1 MQELPM
7 RRPSR
12 VEVPMIQLEDEIFEV
27 TVEDTERAAH
37 LEALQAAAEE
47 APKSEM
53 QEFIARGEEAAT
65 KIDLDEAATRA
76 LIDQQLRD
84 SEWEADTKSLR
95 HSAGTRPMKG
105 RNLAIAEWPTA
116 SGPADYALFVGL
128 TLVAVVE
135 AKRRRKNVSAAV
147 DQSER
152 YSSGM
157 GAGDFVFPGGPWGD
171 HKVPFVFAAN
181 GRSYLKQIE
190 TESGIWFRDTRRAEN
205 HRRALVNWP
214 TPDGLSGQ
222 LEIDQDA
229 ATAALKVMPFEFG
242 FPLRD
247 YQQGAIKAVEEVLG
261 AGRRSMLLAMAT
273 GTGKTKLAIAL
284 LYRLLATKRF
294 RRICFVVDR
303 SALADQAAGEFST
316 TKIVSGKA
324 FADIFGLKR
333 LQDVTPESET
343 KVHICTIQG
352 LVKRVLYAADSSE
365 APPVDQ
371 YDLMVIDECH
381 RGYLLDREMSDEE
394 LSFRGQEDYISK
406 YRRVL
411 EYFDAVKV
419 GLTATPA
426 LHTTDIFGD
435 PIFTYSY
442 RQAVIDGYLIDHE
455 PPVRIETA
463 LSRAK
468 NCIHPIHP

>member
-37 LEALQAAAEE
+37 LEALQATAEE

-303 SALADQAAGEFST
+303 S
-316 TKIVSGKA
+316 
-324 FADIFGLKR
+324 
-333 LQDVTPESET
+333 
-343 KVHICTIQG
+343 
-352 LVKRVLYAADSSE
+352 
-365 APPVDQ
+365 
-371 YDLMVIDECH
+371 
-381 RGYLLDREMSDEE
+381 
-394 LSFRGQEDYISK
+394 
-406 YRRVL
+406 
-411 EYFDAVKV
+411 
-419 GLTATPA
+419 
-426 LHTTDIFGD
+426 
-435 PIFTYSY
+435 
-442 RQAVIDGYLIDHE
+442 
-455 PPVRIETA
+455 
-463 LSRAK
+463 SRS
-468 NCIHPIHP
+468 